1 MYLKRKMPCGVFTH
15 KGVQA
20 HFYEAVMR
28 QQLKGMGINA
38 KETAF
43 PADFF

>member
-1 MYLKRKMPCGVFTH
+1 MPRGVFTR
-15 KGVQA
+15 KGVRA
-20 HFYEAVMR
+20 HFYKAVVR
-28 QQLKGMGINA
+28 QQLKGMGISA